1 MEQQRNELY
10 TKKNIQKKIVA
21 NQEKAILKVHTN
33 RLNEYVT

>member
-1 MEQQRNELY
+1 MEQQGMNY
-10 TKKNIQKKIVA
+10 IQKKIYKKKIVA